1 MTLERIFLLFLKG
14 VIIVTGTYIGKKVW
28 DTISQGFTEAQ
39 KEKRRG

>member
-28 DTISQGFTEAQ
+28 DIMSNGFTEAQ
-39 KEKRRG
+39 NKDRRG